1 MGYRLLADENIEQ
14 ATITYLQQLD
24 YDVEW
29 IGDVAELG
37 FGVSDDV
44 IASYAASEDRL
55 ILTQDDDFLPIAANR
70 SVGVLFQTEETL
82 SAREVGDIV
91 DELSDHI
98 EQADIVVE
106 YVSRN
111 WL

>member
-24 YDVEW
+24 HDVEW
-29 IGDVAELG
+29 IGGVAELG
-37 FGVSDDV
+37 LGVSDDV
-44 IASYAASEDRL
+44 IASYAASADRL
-55 ILTQDDDFLPIAANR
+55 ILTQDDDFLAIAANR
-70 SVGVLFQTEETL
+70 PVGVLFQTEETL

-91 DELSDHI
+91 DELSEHVA
-98 EQADIVVE
+98 QADIVVE
-106 YVSRN
+106 YVSQN